1 MKMKITKQ
9 NLVIAAIS
17 IIAFSM
23 FAFKPLESTNDTIMI
38 RSTQVF
44 SGSNKSFIRVYKGNN
59 QLEKIALDKYK
70 WTEEEKTFDLIISTV
85 KKFEDEGYEV
95 ISHSELMYG
104 GNGFINTF
112 IMTKK

>member
-1 MKMKITKQ
+1 MKIAKQ

-17 IIAFSM
+17 IIAFSI
-23 FAFKPLESTNDTIMI
+23 FAFKPAESTNDTIII

-44 SGSNKSFIRVYKGNN
+44 SGKNKSFIKIYKGNN
-59 QLEKIALDKYK
+59 QVDKIAIDKYK
-70 WTEEEKTFDLIISTV
+70 YAEEEKSWNLIISNI
-85 KKFEDEGYEV
+85 KKIEDEGYEV
-95 ISHSELMYG
+95 ISHSELMFG